1 MINPIFILIFF
12 KWLVQNEID
21 TRDYRAIEGLQ
32 MTRSLLE
39 GCTVHYVWEPRAFIN
54 PPKKPLVYER
64 LYV

>member
-1 MINPIFILIFF
+1 MDEFGLGLIIFLIMINPIFILIFF

-39 GCTVHYVWEPRAFIN
+39 GCTVHYV
-54 PPKKPLVYER
+54 
-64 LYV
+64 